1 MKVIPS
7 KLVPAG
13 KQPMG
18 VKNLSEVEVEIVKL
32 LPNHANSVQTYQYGG
47 VNRIQFRIPAFTNS
61 FLDNSRSFLS
71 YTMGTNSSGGSAT
84 NDVLLCNTP
93 GGWIQRMT
101 IKSSSGLVLE
111 DISNY
116 NILKKIFTSMETEES
131 AKIDEG
137 NYSCLRDVTKKLTLS
152 TNQQTTRIP
161 YVLKFN
167 TGILS
172 QHLSSYLPLHIMD
185 NGSYAF
191 DIELFLAPAADVLQS
206 ISSAGGIVGDPHLG
220 GVTGTYGIAE
230 PVFNMRIVKVDESI
244 CKKYNQIACDEN
256 ERVVIPYT
264 TFHNH
269 QSAINNATQQ
279 TVFISDNCTDLRRI
293 YSVFHSPTGNQ
304 PFAPARANK
313 PAFEFVGA
321 VHDSAPQRLVS
332 YNFKL
337 GNKHYYN
344 EDVQETVNNNIS
356 LNHVLNAHYKGAKP
370 CCPAMFMSKL
380 NLDDDLWFG
389 TNYETNGDFV
399 LCPNFTYSDESN
411 KGVIQGVSAGGLPIT
426 ATFKFAEAATL
437 INNNFVECGYD
448 LVIQK
453 GQLSYVEHRLDGEYS
468 Y

>member
-13 KQPMG
+13 KPPMG

-32 LPNHANSVQTYQYGG
+32 LPNHTNSTQTYQYES
-47 VNRIQFRIPAFTNS
+47 VNRIHFRIPAYTNS

-71 YTMGTNSSGGSAT
+71 YSIQTDSTGESAT
-84 NDVLLCNTP
+84 NGVMLSNTP
-93 GGWIQRMT
+93 GGWIQRMV

-116 NILKKIFTSMETEES
+116 NILKKIFTSMETEEV

-137 NYSCLRDVTKKLTLS
+137 NYSCLTDMDKKFTLLG
-152 TNQQTTRIP
+152 NQKAYRIP

-172 QHLSSYLPLHIMD
+172 QSLSSYLPLHIMD
-185 NGSYAF
+185 NGSFAF
-191 DIELFLAPAADVLQS
+191 DIELYLAPPDDVLQCITS
-206 ISSAGGIVGDPHLG
+206 DAPAVG
-220 GVTGTYGIAE
+220 GVIGTYGIAD
-230 PVFNMRIVKVDESI
+230 PIFNLCIVKVDESI
-244 CKKYNQIACDEN
+244 CKKYNQIACDES

-269 QSAINNATQQ
+269 QSSINGTTQQ

-293 YSVFHSPTGNQ
+293 YSVFHSPTGNRT
-304 PFAPARANK
+304 AVAARANK
-313 PAFEFVGA
+313 PVFEFVGA
-321 VHDSAPQRLVS
+321 VHDAAPQRLVS
-332 YNFKL
+332 YNYKL
-337 GNKHYYN
+337 GNKSIYN

-370 CCPAMFMSKL
+370 CCPAMFMAKL
-380 NLDDDLWFG
+380 NLGDDAWLA